1 MKKIILISGLLAS
14 GYLFQG
20 CASGSSSD
28 KKTSTDS
35 AMGMNDSATKNVD
48 TVSST
53 VSAQPIDKACADFS
67 VKAAS
72 GGMMEVQLGKIAQD
86 RAMSQRVKD
95 FGAMMVADHTKAN
108 DDLMARA
115 KSQNIVLSPIA
126 GADEQKMIDE
136 LSKKTGKD
144 FDKAYMDM
152 MLDDHKKDIAE
163 FKKAAEKCT
172 NSAIRDFASQALP
185 VLEKHLD
192 SAQAITGKR

>member
-20 CASGSSSD
+20 CGSGSSD
-28 KKTSTDS
+28 KKNSTDS
-35 AMGMNDSATKNVD
+35 AVSMNDSATKNVD
-48 TVSST
+48 TASST
-53 VSAQPIDKACADFS
+53 VSAQPVDKACADFS

-72 GGMMEVQLGKIAQD
+72 GGMMEVQPGKVAQD
-86 RAMSQRVKD
+86 RAVSQRVKD
-95 FGAMMVADHTKAN
+95 FGAMMVSDHSKAN

-115 KSQNIVLSPIA
+115 KSLNIVLPPA
-126 GADEQKMIDE
+126 PGADEQKMIDQ
-136 LSKKTGKD
+136 LSKKTGRD

-172 NSAIRDFASQALP
+172 NSSIKDFASQALP